1 MSVVKEFKDFL
12 NQGNVI
18 DLAVAVVIG
27 AAFGKIVTS
36 MVDDILMP
44 VIGLILGEIDFKS
57 LSFTAGDAVI
67 KYGNFIQNA
76 VEFLIVAF
84 AVFCMVKMINK
95 GKSKAKKSK
104 K

>member
-27 AAFGKIVTS
+27 AAFGKIVS
-36 MVDDILMP
+36 SLVDDIVMP
-44 VIGLILGEIDFKS
+44 LVGLVLGKIDFTT
-57 LSFTAGDAVI
+57 LAFTAGDATV
-67 KYGNFIQNA
+67 KYGNFIQNT

-84 AVFCMVKMINK
+84 AVFCMVKVITK
-95 GKSKAKKSK
+95 GRAKASK